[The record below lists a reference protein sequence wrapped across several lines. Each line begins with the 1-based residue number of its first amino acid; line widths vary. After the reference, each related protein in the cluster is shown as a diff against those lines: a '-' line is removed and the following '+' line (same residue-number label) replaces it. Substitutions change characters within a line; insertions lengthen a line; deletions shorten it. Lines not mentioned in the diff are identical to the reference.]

1 VYRCAGEVFGD
12 HCGRGGRRA
21 SVGVRRD
28 AAATETEVGR
38 RASVGV
44 RRDAAATETEVGRGR
59 DGNGGRAGLRR
70 GDGGGMTCECG
81 CRRALRRGRVERRAL
96 RRKRLPERRNGGGKV
111 IRGGCEV
118 IGGGG
123 SLQTV
128 LNVVQI
134 PLLEGA
140 ANAKHGC
147 FTFISCLV

>member
-1 VYRCAGEVFGD
+1 MA
-12 HCGRGGRRA
+12 
-21 SVGVRRD
+21 
-28 AAATETEVGR
+28 
-38 RASVGV
+38 
-44 RRDAAATETEVGRGR
+44 
-59 DGNGGRAGLRR
+59 
-70 GDGGGMTCECG
+70 CECG